1 MGCFMSKTLRCF
13 IANPDVPGQGPEAF
27 LKFQRLGLK
36 KKDVDAFYTVF
47 REIDEDNSG
56 HISLREFYRYFVLQ
70 QSDFMDAVFGLFDDD
85 NSGEVDFT
93 EFVTSLW
100 NFCSYSLNNLAVFA
114 FSLFDV
120 DGSNRLDMSEVR
132 DLVSAV
138 YGDRVKDNA
147 RVERVLNSLD
157 ADGDGEI
164 TIQEFILYNKQYP
177 LLLWPAYSIQNH
189 LRLKVLGEK
198 FWKDMERYRQDEHRQ
213 MNVFEILE
221 VVDKGA
227 KAQIMGVDDPES
239 LVARQQKAAGGGG
252 GASSSPSPASS

>member
-120 DGSNRLDMSEVR
+120 DGSNRLDMWVLLSVR
-132 DLVSAV
+132 SRGAGLRGRGGKKEGREERRRERAVSGRKLDDDDLW
-138 YGDRVKDNA
+138 Y
-147 RVERVLNSLD
+147 
-157 ADGDGEI
+157 
-164 TIQEFILYNKQYP
+164 
-177 LLLWPAYSIQNH
+177 LLLQM
-189 LRLKVLGEK
+189 RLNK
-198 FWKDMERYRQDEHRQ
+198 
-213 MNVFEILE
+213 
-221 VVDKGA
+221 
-227 KAQIMGVDDPES
+227 
-239 LVARQQKAAGGGG
+239 
-252 GASSSPSPASS
+252 